1 MVEGLAADFAGQASR
16 DARFR
21 LDRPRR
27 IQNAR
32 TRNTFIRLGI
42 AKMSMRTIAVLIAAA
57 GMSASLRVASAEDL
71 MQIYRDA
78 QASDPVLA
86 SARSTWEATQ
96 EQVPQARAGLLPA
109 VSLQGNANEQD
120 FTEKLHTD
128 PTATFK
134 ERYPSY
140 AYTVSASQ
148 PLYRPQ
154 NVIALNQA
162 RQQVGQADY
171 ILGSAQQDLIVR
183 VIQAYLDVLLARF
196 NIELTQSQKAAVS
209 ENLAQAKRNFEVGTA
224 TITDT
229 NDAQAKY
236 DQIVAQE
243 ISAQN
248 DLDNKLA
255 ALRAIIG
262 RPPRELKGF
271 DRKFQPELPVPNTL
285 EPWVE
290 KAIQENYQ
298 VRIAQANLDIATLE
312 VDRQRAGHYP
322 TIDLVASFNQGY
334 AGAAASAAIT
344 GAFANDQR
352 LAIVGVQ
359 LNVPIYQGGAIS
371 SRVRQAISNQEKTRQ
386 DLEFARRN
394 AQLLAQSSFS
404 GVTNGVAQVK
414 AFEQAL
420 VSAQVSYDSNKL
432 GLEVGVRTNL
442 DVLNQQQQVFQTRFN
457 LAQSYYNFVIND
469 LRLKQAVGTL
479 TDVDVEAVNRALG
492 I

>member
-1 MVEGLAADFAGQASR
+1 MGIKKMLKRTLA
-16 DARFR
+16 
-21 LDRPRR
+21 
-27 IQNAR
+27 I
-32 TRNTFIRLGI
+32 
-42 AKMSMRTIAVLIAAA
+42 LIAMA
-57 GMSASLRVASAEDL
+57 MSASLSAASAEDL
-71 MQIYRDA
+71 VQVYRA
-78 QASDPVLA
+78 ALAGDPVLA
-86 SARSTWEATQ
+86 SARATREATQ
-96 EQVPQARAGLLPA
+96 ELVPQARAGLLPA
-109 VSLQGNANEQD
+109 VNLVANAGVED
-120 FTEKLHTD
+120 FHDKLHTD
-128 PTATFK
+128 PTATFHD
-134 ERYPSY
+134 RFPNY

-154 NVIALNQA
+154 NSIALDQA
-162 RQQVGQADY
+162 RQQVGQGDY
-171 ILGSAQQDLIVR
+171 IFASSQQDLIVR

-196 NIELTQSQKAAVS
+196 NIELTESQKKAVS

-262 RPPRELKGF
+262 RAPLELKGF
-271 DRKFQPELPVPNTL
+271 TGRYQPELPVPGTL

-290 KAIQENYQ
+290 KAIQDNYQ

-322 TIDLVASFNQGY
+322 TVDLVASLNQGY
-334 AGAAASAAIT
+334 AGGLASTSGGTSVASDSRVGI
-344 GAFANDQR
+344 
-352 LAIVGVQ
+352 IGVQ

-371 SRVRQAISNQEKTRQ
+371 SRVRQAISNQEKARQ
-386 DLEFARRN
+386 DLETARRN
-394 AQLLAQSSFS
+394 AQLLAQTSFS

-420 VSAQVSYDSNKL
+420 NSAQVSYDSNKL

-457 LAQSYYNFVIND
+457 LAQSYYNFVINN
-469 LRLKQAVGTL
+469 LRLKQAIGTL
-479 TDVDVEAVNRALG
+479 TEADVEQINRDLG
-492 I
+492 A